1 MDGERFPPI
10 ADSEAVRLA
19 HELYGLEAAA
29 RPLPGEYDDNFH
41 LTSRDGRAF
50 VLKVMHPHRERGLV
64 DLQCAALQHL
74 ATRAP
79 ELALPRVVP
88 TAHGEP
94 VATVAR
100 PGERARLVWML
111 GYVPGIPLAEAR
123 PRSRELLVGLG
134 RLLGRMDEA
143 LLDFTHEAARR
154 ELKWDLTRAG
164 WIRGS
169 LDAVVDPSRRA
180 LVEHFLAL
188 YEAEAVPSLGRLRR
202 SVIHGDANDWN
213 VLVAPRP
220 ARPSTVVSVIDFGDM
235 HEGVTVAEPAVAA
248 AYALLGQEDPLRAA
262 AAVVGGYHA
271 ACPLREEEIAVL
283 FPLIGARLA
292 VSVTNSALRHRE
304 RPDDPYVTVTQEP
317 AFAALARLAR
327 VPPRLALALFR
338 SACERPP
345 VPEAEGALAWLKAHG
360 HEAAGVLDS
369 DLRRGPS
376 VVLDLGVSSL
386 LLGADPRSAETGPLT
401 AAISEAKAEAPVA
414 VGRYDEARLYASPLF
429 AGSGAPEDER
439 RTVHLGVD
447 LFVPPGSTVRAPFD
461 GVVHLLANNKASQ
474 DYGPLVVLRH
484 DLGAGGH
491 LFTLFGHLS
500 EDTLAAL
507 AVGQPIARGQAFAR
521 VGAPPGNGD
530 WPPHVHF
537 QVIVDLL
544 GLGADFPGV
553 CRASERETWKALSP
567 DPNLVLGIP
576 EGRFPAREATREDSL
591 LARRARLGKNLRLSY
606 ERPLKI
612 VRGFMQRLYDETGR
626 AYLDAYNNVPLVGHS
641 HPRVAGAVQT
651 QLALLNTNTRYLH
664 DNVLR
669 YAERLTRRLPDPL
682 RVCFFL
688 SSGSEANELAL
699 RLARTRTGR
708 DDVIVLEHAYHGH
721 TQTLIDVSPYKFD
734 GPGGRG
740 RKDFVHVAPL
750 PDDYRGA
757 YRRGDPQAGSK
768 YAHHVGEIVERLRAS
783 GRGVG
788 AYLAETLPSVGGQI
802 VFPPGYLADAYR
814 HVRAGG
820 GVCIADEVQV
830 GFGRLGTHF
839 WGFETQGVVPDV
851 VVLGKPI
858 GNGFPLAAVV
868 TTVEIAAAFD
878 NGMEFFSTF
887 GGNPVACAA
896 ALAVLDVLEEEGLQ
910 ERARC
915 VGDRFLAGLRE
926 LAARHPL
933 VGDVRGSGLFVGV
946 ELVRDRATLEPATAE
961 AAYVVNRLRERGILT
976 GTDGPHDNVLKLRPP
991 LVFSETDAAEVV
1003 AAIDDILA
1011 EDALR
1016 HTRPRGA
1023 LP

>member
-1 MDGERFPPI
+1 MDEERGSPI
-10 ADSEAVRLA
+10 PESEAVRLG

-29 RPLPGEYDDNFH
+29 RTLPGEYDDNFH
-41 LTSRDGRAF
+41 LTARNGGAF
-50 VLKVMHPHRERGLV
+50 VLKVMHPQRERDFV
-64 DLQCAALQHL
+64 DMQCAALQHL

-88 TAHGEP
+88 TRMGEP
-94 VATVAR
+94 VATIAG
-100 PGERARLVWML
+100 PGERARLVFML
-111 GYVPGIPLAEAR
+111 GYVPGIPLAQAR
-123 PRSRELLVGLG
+123 PRSPELLAGLG

-164 WIRGS
+164 WIQGS
-169 LDAVVDPSRRA
+169 LDAVLGADRRA

-188 YEAEAVPSLGRLRR
+188 YMAEAVPAFGGLRR

-248 AYALLGQEDPLRAA
+248 AYALLGEEDPLRAA
-262 AAVVGGYHA
+262 AAVIGGYHA
-271 ACPLREEEIAVL
+271 GCPLRDEEIAVL

-292 VSVTNSALRHRE
+292 VSVTNSALRHRA

-369 DLRRGPS
+369 DLRRGKS
-376 VVLDLGVSSL
+376 LVLDLGVSSL
-386 LLGADPRSAETGPLT
+386 FLGADPRGAETGPLT
-401 AAISEAKAEAPVA
+401 AAIGEAQAKANSPVA
-414 VGRYDEARLYASPLF
+414 VGRYDEARVLYASPLF
-429 AGSGAPEDER
+429 AGSGAREDER
-439 RTVHLGVD
+439 RTVHLGMD
-447 LFVPPGSTVRAPFD
+447 LFVPPGSAVRAPFD
-461 GVVHLLANNKASQ
+461 GVVHLLANNNRAPQ

-484 DLGAGGH
+484 DLATDGH
-491 LFTLFGHLS
+491 FFTLFGHLS

-507 AVGQPIARGQAFAR
+507 AVGQHIARGQAFAR
-521 VGAPPGNGD
+521 VGGPPGNGD
-530 WPPHVHF
+530 WPPHVHL

-553 CRASERETWKALSP
+553 CRASERQTWKALSP
-567 DPNLVLGIP
+567 DPNLILGIP
-576 EGRFPAREATREDSL
+576 EGHFPAPEPTREDTL

-612 VRGFMQRLYDETGR
+612 VRGFMQHLYDETGR
-626 AYLDAYNNVPLVGHS
+626 AYLDTYNNVPLVGHS
-641 HPRVAGAVQT
+641 HPRVVGAVQA

-664 DNVLR
+664 DTVLR
-669 YAERLTRRLPDPL
+669 YTERLTRRLPHPL

-699 RLARTRTGR
+699 RLARARTGC

-721 TQTLIDVSPYKFD
+721 TQTLVDVSPYKFE

-757 YRRGDPQAGSK
+757 YRRGDPQAGAK
-768 YAHHVGEIVERLRAS
+768 YAHHVGEIVDRLRAS

-830 GFGRLGTHF
+830 GFGRLGTHC

-896 ALAVLDVLEEEGLQ
+896 GLAVLDVLEDEGLQ
-910 ERARC
+910 ERARR
-915 VGDRFLAGLRE
+915 VGDRFLAGLRD

-933 VGDVRGSGLFVGV
+933 VGDVRGSGLFLGV

-991 LVFSETDAAEVV
+991 LVFSETDAEEVV

-1016 HTRPRGA
+1016 HIR
-1023 LP
+1023 